1 MSDHLIVIPV
11 HNEAGTIGDVVRGA
25 ARHGDVLVVDDGS
38 TDGSSEV
45 ALSAGAHVI
54 RLARRGGK
62 GAALRRGLTEALAR
76 DAQRVV
82 TMDGDGQHDPDD
94 LPRLLAAA
102 AQAPDALVIG
112 GRLGGIG
119 QRAVA
124 VPLPSDRVAAIRVA
138 GFFINWLTGAAVSDT
153 QSGFRVYPA
162 GVIDAVRPRREGFVL
177 ESEMLVGAAARGWRL
192 VEVPVAAI
200 HFAER
205 RSRFRPVRDGTAVGV
220 YLAARIARRWCG
232 EAWLII
238 RALCRPFTAAR
249 RRPRHRDLAEF
260 TASHRHHPAAWAA
273 ALGRVHGGPYA
284 RDLAGLAA
292 RSAGAAHAGGGGGD
306 RGHARAAGPG
316 PRHAGAAAPRPR
328 SHLRLHRPVLLPGA
342 PGRRRARPISMR
354 RLLPRG
360 YLFTVLGIAVGVAGL
375 VALGAM
381 AERISRFIEGGDRFV
396 LGQISVAGEGMGM
409 GAGFTAGGLLRAA
422 KIAEIA
428 RVPGVAAAQP
438 QVMLPLKTTTSQFLT
453 LTQELV
459 LGTDMSVP
467 MINRNYRDLPV
478 RAGRFLQAGDRG
490 VAVLGT
496 DFAAARKLGVGGRLE
511 VAGLSWTIVGVLD
524 KTLTAPDRFAMV
536 TIEDARDLWLRRDP
550 LLVQLFGAGG
560 LGRGD
565 LNSGAA
571 VAWQPGED
579 PDAVARRIQESVAGV
594 NVTIPGEV
602 SRLLKE
608 STAFFSALLLGVGAL
623 GLVIGG
629 LSLSNTVTAAVF
641 ERIRDFGIKRA
652 LGATDL
658 HLLREVLG
666 EALGVS
672 LTGGAAGVAIALGI
686 GWLVDLRILRDG
698 QQVFLFSPR
707 LLLFAL
713 AFSVVLGA
721 LAAAYA
727 TLRIAHLSPA
737 EAIRRG
743 T

>member
-1 MSDHLIVIPV
+1 
-11 HNEAGTIGDVVRGA
+11 
-25 ARHGDVLVVDDGS
+25 
-38 TDGSSEV
+38 
-45 ALSAGAHVI
+45 
-54 RLARRGGK
+54 
-62 GAALRRGLTEALAR
+62 
-76 DAQRVV
+76 
-82 TMDGDGQHDPDD
+82 
-94 LPRLLAAA
+94 
-102 AQAPDALVIG
+102 
-112 GRLGGIG
+112 
-119 QRAVA
+119 
-124 VPLPSDRVAAIRVA
+124 
-138 GFFINWLTGAAVSDT
+138 
-153 QSGFRVYPA
+153 
-162 GVIDAVRPRREGFVL
+162 
-177 ESEMLVGAAARGWRL
+177 
-192 VEVPVAAI
+192 
-200 HFAER
+200 
-205 RSRFRPVRDGTAVGV
+205 
-220 YLAARIARRWCG
+220 
-232 EAWLII
+232 
-238 RALCRPFTAAR
+238 
-249 RRPRHRDLAEF
+249 
-260 TASHRHHPAAWAA
+260 
-273 ALGRVHGGPYA
+273 
-284 RDLAGLAA
+284 
-292 RSAGAAHAGGGGGD
+292 
-306 RGHARAAGPG
+306 
-316 PRHAGAAAPRPR
+316 
-328 SHLRLHRPVLLPGA
+328 
-342 PGRRRARPISMR
+342 MR

-360 YLFTVLGIAVGVAGL
+360 YVFTVLGIAVGVAGL

-428 RVPGVAAAQP
+428 RVPGVAGAQP

-459 LGTDMSVP
+459 LGMDMSVP
-467 MINRNYRDLPV
+467 MPNRNYRELPV
-478 RAGRFLQAGDRG
+478 RAGRFLQPGDRG

-511 VAGLSWTIVGVLD
+511 VAGLQWRIVGVLD

-536 TIEDARDLWLRRDP
+536 AIEDARDLWLRRDP

-565 LNSGAA
+565 LSSGAA
-571 VAWQPGED
+571 VAWRPGED

-608 STAFFSALLLGVGAL
+608 STAFFSALLLGIGAL

-672 LTGGAAGVAIALGI
+672 LTGGAVGVAIALGI

-713 AFSVVLGA
+713 VFSVVLGA

>member
-1 MSDHLIVIPV
+1 
-11 HNEAGTIGDVVRGA
+11 
-25 ARHGDVLVVDDGS
+25 
-38 TDGSSEV
+38 
-45 ALSAGAHVI
+45 
-54 RLARRGGK
+54 
-62 GAALRRGLTEALAR
+62 
-76 DAQRVV
+76 
-82 TMDGDGQHDPDD
+82 
-94 LPRLLAAA
+94 
-102 AQAPDALVIG
+102 
-112 GRLGGIG
+112 
-119 QRAVA
+119 
-124 VPLPSDRVAAIRVA
+124 
-138 GFFINWLTGAAVSDT
+138 
-153 QSGFRVYPA
+153 
-162 GVIDAVRPRREGFVL
+162 
-177 ESEMLVGAAARGWRL
+177 
-192 VEVPVAAI
+192 
-200 HFAER
+200 
-205 RSRFRPVRDGTAVGV
+205 
-220 YLAARIARRWCG
+220 
-232 EAWLII
+232 
-238 RALCRPFTAAR
+238 
-249 RRPRHRDLAEF
+249 
-260 TASHRHHPAAWAA
+260 
-273 ALGRVHGGPYA
+273 
-284 RDLAGLAA
+284 
-292 RSAGAAHAGGGGGD
+292 
-306 RGHARAAGPG
+306 
-316 PRHAGAAAPRPR
+316 
-328 SHLRLHRPVLLPGA
+328 
-342 PGRRRARPISMR
+342 MR

-459 LGTDMSVP
+459 LGTDVSVP
-467 MINRNYRDLPV
+467 MVNRNYRELPV

-511 VAGLSWTIVGVLD
+511 VAGLSWKIVGVLD

-550 LLVQLFGAGG
+550 LLVQLFGAAG

-698 QQVFLFSPR
+698 QQIFLFSPR

-713 AFSVVLGA
+713 VFSVVLGA

>member
-1 MSDHLIVIPV
+1 
-11 HNEAGTIGDVVRGA
+11 
-25 ARHGDVLVVDDGS
+25 
-38 TDGSSEV
+38 
-45 ALSAGAHVI
+45 
-54 RLARRGGK
+54 
-62 GAALRRGLTEALAR
+62 
-76 DAQRVV
+76 
-82 TMDGDGQHDPDD
+82 
-94 LPRLLAAA
+94 
-102 AQAPDALVIG
+102 
-112 GRLGGIG
+112 
-119 QRAVA
+119 
-124 VPLPSDRVAAIRVA
+124 
-138 GFFINWLTGAAVSDT
+138 
-153 QSGFRVYPA
+153 
-162 GVIDAVRPRREGFVL
+162 
-177 ESEMLVGAAARGWRL
+177 
-192 VEVPVAAI
+192 
-200 HFAER
+200 
-205 RSRFRPVRDGTAVGV
+205 
-220 YLAARIARRWCG
+220 
-232 EAWLII
+232 
-238 RALCRPFTAAR
+238 
-249 RRPRHRDLAEF
+249 
-260 TASHRHHPAAWAA
+260 
-273 ALGRVHGGPYA
+273 
-284 RDLAGLAA
+284 
-292 RSAGAAHAGGGGGD
+292 
-306 RGHARAAGPG
+306 
-316 PRHAGAAAPRPR
+316 
-328 SHLRLHRPVLLPGA
+328 
-342 PGRRRARPISMR
+342 MR

-409 GAGFTAGGLLRAA
+409 GAGFTAGGLLRAS
-422 KIAEIA
+422 KIAEIS

-459 LGTDMSVP
+459 LGTDVSVP
-467 MINRNYRDLPV
+467 MVNRNYRELPV
-478 RAGRFLQAGDRG
+478 RAGRFLQPGDRG

-511 VAGLSWTIVGVLD
+511 VAGLSWRIVGVLD

-560 LGRGD
+560 LGRAD

-571 VAWQPGED
+571 VAWLPGED

-602 SRLLKE
+602 SRLLKQ
-608 STAFFSALLLGVGAL
+608 STAFFSALLLGIGAL

-713 AFSVVLGA
+713 VFSVVLGA

-737 EAIRRG
+737 DAIRRG

>member
-1 MSDHLIVIPV
+1 V
-11 HNEAGTIGDVVRGA
+11 
-25 ARHGDVLVVDDGS
+25 
-38 TDGSSEV
+38 
-45 ALSAGAHVI
+45 
-54 RLARRGGK
+54 
-62 GAALRRGLTEALAR
+62 
-76 DAQRVV
+76 
-82 TMDGDGQHDPDD
+82 
-94 LPRLLAAA
+94 
-102 AQAPDALVIG
+102 
-112 GRLGGIG
+112 
-119 QRAVA
+119 
-124 VPLPSDRVAAIRVA
+124 
-138 GFFINWLTGAAVSDT
+138 
-153 QSGFRVYPA
+153 
-162 GVIDAVRPRREGFVL
+162 
-177 ESEMLVGAAARGWRL
+177 
-192 VEVPVAAI
+192 
-200 HFAER
+200 
-205 RSRFRPVRDGTAVGV
+205 
-220 YLAARIARRWCG
+220 
-232 EAWLII
+232 
-238 RALCRPFTAAR
+238 
-249 RRPRHRDLAEF
+249 
-260 TASHRHHPAAWAA
+260 
-273 ALGRVHGGPYA
+273 
-284 RDLAGLAA
+284 
-292 RSAGAAHAGGGGGD
+292 
-306 RGHARAAGPG
+306 
-316 PRHAGAAAPRPR
+316 
-328 SHLRLHRPVLLPGA
+328 
-342 PGRRRARPISMR
+342 
-354 RLLPRG
+354 
-360 YLFTVLGIAVGVAGL
+360 
-375 VALGAM
+375 
-381 AERISRFIEGGDRFV
+381 
-396 LGQISVAGEGMGM
+396 
-409 GAGFTAGGLLRAA
+409 
-422 KIAEIA
+422 
-428 RVPGVAAAQP
+428 
-438 QVMLPLKTTTSQFLT
+438 
-453 LTQELV
+453 
-459 LGTDMSVP
+459 SVP
-467 MINRNYRDLPV
+467 MVNRNYRELPV

-511 VAGLSWTIVGVLD
+511 VAGLSWRIVGVLD

-608 STAFFSALLLGVGAL
+608 STAFFSALVLGVGAL

-698 QQVFLFSPR
+698 QQIFLFSPR

-713 AFSVVLGA
+713 VFSVVLGA